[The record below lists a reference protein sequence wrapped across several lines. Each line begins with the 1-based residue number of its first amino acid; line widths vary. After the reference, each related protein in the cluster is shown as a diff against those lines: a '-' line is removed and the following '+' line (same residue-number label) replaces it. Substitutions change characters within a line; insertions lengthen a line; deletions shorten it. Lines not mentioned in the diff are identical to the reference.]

1 VPRQPAG
8 STSVAEA
15 DLAFRYHIGNEI
27 AGMAVC
33 LLTVNGQESKA
44 KDIIDIQARDIEPYL
59 LEEFNKE
66 SITL

>member
-1 VPRQPAG
+1 
-8 STSVAEA
+8 
-15 DLAFRYHIGNEI
+15 
-27 AGMAVC
+27 MAVC

-66 SITL
+66 SITLWDIEDNIIRV